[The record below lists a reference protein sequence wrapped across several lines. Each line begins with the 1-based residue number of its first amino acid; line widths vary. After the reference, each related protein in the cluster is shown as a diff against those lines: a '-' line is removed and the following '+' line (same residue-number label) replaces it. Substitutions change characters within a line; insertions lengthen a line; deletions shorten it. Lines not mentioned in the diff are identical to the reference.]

1 MALKLTMSIL
11 SGYRSSG
18 TEGGLGGL
26 AGVLIL
32 LLILSVIAIIIIIII
47 IVMGMVIK
55 RYVQQY
61 HYTLLFYCAI
71 GTGGASTSTSMTM
84 IEILRP
90 IF

>member
-1 MALKLTMSIL
+1 MSTL

-18 TEGGLGGL
+18 AEGGLGGL

-32 LLILSVIAIIIIIII
+32 LLILSVIAN
-47 IVMGMVIK
+47 IVMGVVIK

-71 GTGGASTSTSMTM
+71 GTGGTSTSTSKTM

-90 IF
+90 MF